1 MSEPGRDASAN
12 PADAPPPRRYVDIGA
27 NLTDGMFRGEYH
39 GKKVHREDLARVLT
53 RARDAGVETVLV
65 TAGTLEEA
73 EEAVRLAETH
83 DPRAA
88 GDMSV
93 AASMTASAP
102 ALFTTVGVH
111 PTRCDAFEDSGDPE
125 GYFER
130 LVDFATKHKRGALGG
145 GGRVVAVGECGLD
158 YDRLQFC
165 AKETQQKWFA
175 RHFELARRTNLPMFL
190 HSRAAHVDFF
200 RILKAARL
208 ETGPENDATAAPPCV
223 VHSFDGTAAEA
234 ADLISLPGVYIG
246 INGCS
251 LRSSDSLEVVK
262 EIPLDRLMLET
273 DAPWCG
279 IKNTHPGKPFV
290 TSAWET
296 RDKKK
301 LFKALEEAET
311 DGDAAAVLAEEA
323 LLRSVT
329 VKDRCEPCHI
339 AQVAEVLAAA
349 RGEDPRDVA
358 EACRANARRVF
369 FAGEDQFDDD

>member
-1 MSEPGRDASAN
+1 
-12 PADAPPPRRYVDIGA
+12 VDIGA

-39 GKKVHREDLARVLT
+39 GKKYHREDLARVLT

-102 ALFTTVGVH
+102 ALFTTAGVH

-125 GYFER
+125 GYFEK
-130 LVDFATKHKRGALGG
+130 LVDFATKNKRGGLGG

-208 ETGPENDATAAPPCV
+208 ETGPGGENDAPAPPCV

-234 ADLISLPGVYIG
+234 ADLLSLPGVYIG
-246 INGCS
+246 LNGCS

-311 DGDAAAVLAEEA
+311 DGDAAAVAGGGGSTSERDREGPVRA
-323 LLRSVT
+323 VPHRAGGGGARGGEGGGPARRRRGVSRKRQARLLRGGRPV
-329 VKDRCEPCHI
+329 
-339 AQVAEVLAAA
+339 
-349 RGEDPRDVA
+349 
-358 EACRANARRVF
+358 
-369 FAGEDQFDDD
+369 

>member
-1 MSEPGRDASAN
+1 
-12 PADAPPPRRYVDIGA
+12 
-27 NLTDGMFRGEYH
+27 
-39 GKKVHREDLARVLT
+39 
-53 RARDAGVETVLV
+53 
-65 TAGTLEEA
+65 
-73 EEAVRLAETH
+73 
-83 DPRAA
+83 
-88 GDMSV
+88 
-93 AASMTASAP
+93 
-102 ALFTTVGVH
+102 
-111 PTRCDAFEDSGDPE
+111 
-125 GYFER
+125 
-130 LVDFATKHKRGALGG
+130 
-145 GGRVVAVGECGLD
+145 
-158 YDRLQFC
+158 
-165 AKETQQKWFA
+165 
-175 RHFELARRTNLPMFL
+175 
-190 HSRAAHVDFF
+190 
-200 RILKAARL
+200 
-208 ETGPENDATAAPPCV
+208 

-311 DGDAAAVLAEEA
+311 AGDAAAVLAEEA